1 MSLLRGNCVLAGLHL
16 AMTSPKWELE
26 SKPLVRLPACP
37 WASSLVTSSFLC
49 PLPLPY
55 WDVDEDQL
63 WIAWN
68 SWKAITSYIN
78 LRYFLSLCQ
87 IFERISG
94 SQAGFS
100 KHADVNCICSSSH
113 CWKKKKIHRLNSLC
127 PFPSLPL
134 VHSPHI
140 NSTYTLENL
149 TISPKWWL
157 LMGIMQHF
165 TRGEQGLVT
174 GMIEAGRNRLFRGIK
189 FCSGHY

>member
-113 CWKKKKIHRLNSLC
+113 CWKKKISIALILFVHFLLFLLFILLTSIQLTSWRISQ
-127 PFPSLPL
+127 L
-134 VHSPHI
+134 VLSGGCSWVSCSI
-140 NSTYTLENL
+140 L
-149 TISPKWWL
+149 
-157 LMGIMQHF
+157 Q
-165 TRGEQGLVT
+165 GESKV
-174 GMIEAGRNRLFRGIK
+174 
-189 FCSGHY
+189 